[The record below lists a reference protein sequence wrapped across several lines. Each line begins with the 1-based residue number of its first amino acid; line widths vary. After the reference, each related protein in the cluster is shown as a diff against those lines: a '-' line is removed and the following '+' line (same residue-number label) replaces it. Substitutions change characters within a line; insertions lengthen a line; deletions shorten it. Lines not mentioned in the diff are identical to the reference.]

1 MSGLGSGFGAEIQY
15 AVRALSRAKALTST
29 AILTLALGIGGVTAM
44 FSVVDAA
51 LIRSAPFPG
60 AGRLLVIWQGDP
72 KDSSRIAEV
81 SHFTFRLWQAKSR
94 SFSDLAAM
102 GSVNWSFDLTG
113 RGDRRAVPYTA
124 VSSSFFRT
132 LGVQPFYGRGLEDAD
147 DRPGSARVVVVSY
160 AFWQATLGGDPGMV
174 GQSLML
180 GGMPRTVVGVMPPG
194 FEFPRGTSMWAPV
207 VPEIA
212 GIRLGG
218 FTALDMQGFGILY
231 VVSRLADHATAESAA
246 RELSSIERDAASAAG
261 YPDVVMPLEIVTSMR
276 DFVSDNTRPA
286 LVALGATSAAVL
298 LIACM
303 NVCSLLLMRVSS
315 ARRIFAI
322 RGALGATGTR
332 IAREELAVAMCLSVA
347 GSVAGALIAVAGVRG
362 FQALAPS
369 GAGLLDRASVDIR
382 AMAAAS
388 LACLIS
394 VLLCGVVPAVRA
406 ARATTSDL
414 LGGRSTAGVSTTRFR
429 NVLTS
434 LQVALAVVVLLLA
447 ALAIR
452 SAQNIRDLDL
462 GFNPAELVTMRV
474 SIPDASRDKA
484 RRFTHD
490 LLVAVRNLPGVRAA
504 AGVSLIPL
512 QLGLIGSDIDL
523 LVEGQRPFPAR
534 DTENNPI
541 VVDEVV
547 TPGYFA
553 AMHTPLLRG
562 RDFTED
568 DDERRPRVVIVSE
581 GLARAL
587 WPGQDALGKRV
598 QLGNVATDT
607 PEAQRWSTVVGI
619 VGDIRYRGLTDER
632 PDLYEPYS
640 QSADAA
646 PLLVIRA
653 ASAHGPL
660 RSAVREAARR
670 LQPQAQ
676 VDAVD
681 PMDAVVARATAAWT
695 FNMWLF
701 SVLGATGV
709 LLAAIGL
716 YGLLAHL
723 VIESA
728 REMGVRLALGATPR
742 SLCFTVLRRGLVLTA
757 CGLILGIAT
766 ASGAAAMVQRIV
778 YGVRPLETNLVALVC
793 LVLFAVAGLA
803 AYIPARRTTSVDPA
817 IVLRNL

>member
-1 MSGLGSGFGAEIQY
+1 MIRH
-15 AVRALSRAKALTST
+15 AVRALWRAKG
-29 AILTLALGIGGVTAM
+29 LTLTAVLTLGLGIGGVTAM

-51 LIRSAPFPG
+51 LIRSAPFPA

-72 KDSSRIAEV
+72 KDPSRIAEV

-94 SFSDLAAM
+94 SFSELAAM

-132 LGVQPFYGRGLEDAD
+132 LGVQPVYGRGFVDGD
-147 DRPGSARVVVVSY
+147 DQPGAARVVIVSY
-160 AFWQATLGGDPGMV
+160 SFWRSTLGGDPGAV
-174 GQSLML
+174 GQPLML
-180 GGMPRTVVGVMPPG
+180 SGVLRTVVGVMPSG
-194 FEFPRGTSMWAPV
+194 FEFPSGTSMWAPV
-207 VPEIA
+207 VPELA
-212 GIRLGG
+212 GIRFGG
-218 FTALDMQGFGILY
+218 FNALDLQGFGILY
-231 VVSRLADHATAESAA
+231 VVARLADHATVESGS
-246 RELSSIERDAASAAG
+246 RELASIERDAAAAAG
-261 YPDVVMPLEIVTSMR
+261 YTGDMPLQVVTPMR
-276 DFVSDNTRPA
+276 DFVSENTRPA
-286 LVALGATSAAVL
+286 LVALAATSAAVL

-322 RGALGATGTR
+322 RGALGATSVR

-347 GSVAGALIAVAGVRG
+347 GSVAGALVAVAAVRG

-369 GAGLLDRASVDIR
+369 RAGLLDRASVDVR
-382 AMAAAS
+382 AVAAAS

-394 VLLCGVVPAVRA
+394 ALLCGVVPALRA

-414 LGGRSTAGVSTTRFR
+414 LGGRSTATVSTTRFR
-429 NVLTS
+429 NVLAS

-447 ALAIR
+447 ALALR
-452 SAQNIRDLDL
+452 SAQNIRSLDL
-462 GFNPAELVTMRV
+462 GFNPAQLMTMRV
-474 SIPDASRDKA
+474 SLPDAPRDQA

-490 LLVAVRNLPGVRAA
+490 LLLAVRNLPGVRAA

-512 QLGLIGSDIDL
+512 QLGLIGNDINL
-523 LVEGQRPFPAR
+523 LIDGQRPFPALDAR
-534 DTENNPI
+534 NNPI

-547 TPGYFA
+547 TPGYFD
-553 AMHTPLLRG
+553 AMHTPLLHG

-598 QLGNVATDT
+598 QLGNVTTDT

-619 VGDIRYRGLTDER
+619 VGDIRYRGVTDER

-646 PLLVIRA
+646 PLLVIRTE
-653 ASAHGPL
+653 SAHGPL
-660 RSAVREAARR
+660 RSAVREASRR

-681 PMDAVVARATAAWT
+681 SMDAVVARATAAWT

-701 SVLGATGV
+701 SVLAATGV

-716 YGLLAHL
+716 YGLLAYL

-742 SLCFTVLRRGLVLTA
+742 SLCFTVLRRGLILTA
-757 CGLILGIAT
+757 GGLILGMAM

-793 LVLFAVAGLA
+793 LVLLAVGGLA
-803 AYIPARRTTSVDPA
+803 AYIPARRTISVDPA